1 MYLNDKICVIS
12 ATNSVTDDNKVIDYI
27 QLASV
32 AADRVR
38 YYLDIPT
45 VLITADSFIEK
56 KNSNFAEVIFAEPK
70 KITKR
75 NVIAG
80 SDTLQ
85 YQWLNDFRVDAY
97 ELTKGMA
104 KRILM
109 IDADYMIG
117 SDQLLAWVRNDYPFL
132 ILDDVYDVTGS
143 SLYRNKNM
151 PSNDIPQRWATV
163 ISWNQSEESKV
174 IFDTARMVRDNY
186 AFYALIFGFPKSP
199 FRNDLA
205 FSVACHLHNVPK
217 THAKLFNLAPGGY
230 VYQTKDKSGWIV
242 DFNDKLIRWN
252 TDIHVLNKQYA
263 IDPSMLDL
271 LRLKNVKA

>member
-12 ATNSVTDDNKVIDYI
+12 ATNSITDDNKIIDYVG
-27 QLASV
+27 LANVS
-32 AADRVR
+32 ASRVR

-45 VLITADSFIEK
+45 VLITADSSIEK
-56 KNSNFAEVIFAEPK
+56 KNTNFAAVIFAEPT

-80 SDTLQ
+80 SEVIQ
-85 YQWLNDFRVDAY
+85 YQWLNDFKVDAY

-104 KRILM
+104 KRMLM

-117 SDQLLAWVRNDYPFL
+117 SDQLLSWIRCDYPFL
-132 ILDDVYDVTGS
+132 ILDEVYDITGS
-143 SLYRNKNM
+143 KIYREKNL
-151 PSNDIPQRWATV
+151 PSNDIPQRWATA

-186 AFYALIFGFPKSP
+186 SFYALMFGFPKTP

-205 FSVACHLHNVPK
+205 FSIACHLHNIPK
-217 THAKLFNLAPGGY
+217 MHTTLFNLPPGGY
-230 VYQTKDKSGWIV
+230 AYQTKDKNSWVI
-242 DFNDKLIRWN
+242 DFDDKLIRWN

-263 IDPSMLDL
+263 INPSMLDL
-271 LRLKNVKA
+271 LRLQNVKA

>member
-12 ATNSVTDDNKVIDYI
+12 ATNSVTSNNKVIDYI

-32 AADRVR
+32 AAERVR

-45 VLITADSFIEK
+45 VLITSDPSIEK
-56 KNSNFAEVIFAEPK
+56 KNTNFAEVIFSQPK
-70 KITKR
+70 KITNR

-80 SDTLQ
+80 EEILQ

-104 KRILM
+104 KRMLM

-117 SDQLLAWVRNDYPFL
+117 SDQLLSWVRCDDPFL
-132 ILDDVYDVTGS
+132 ILDEVYDVTGS
-143 SLYRNKNM
+143 GIYKEKTF
-151 PSNDIPQRWATV
+151 PSNDILQRWATV
-163 ISWNQSEESKV
+163 ISWNESEESKV
-174 IFDTARMVRDNY
+174 IFDTARMIRDNY
-186 AFYALIFGFPKSP
+186 AFYALMFGFPKSP

-205 FSVACHLHNVPK
+205 FSIACHLHNIPK
-217 THAKLFNLAPGGY
+217 MYTTLFNLAPTGF
-230 VYQTKDKSGWIV
+230 VYQTKNKSDWVI
-242 DFNDKLIRWN
+242 DYNDKLIRWN
-252 TDIHVLNKQYA
+252 TDIHILNKQYA
-263 IDPSMLDL
+263 IDPSLLDL